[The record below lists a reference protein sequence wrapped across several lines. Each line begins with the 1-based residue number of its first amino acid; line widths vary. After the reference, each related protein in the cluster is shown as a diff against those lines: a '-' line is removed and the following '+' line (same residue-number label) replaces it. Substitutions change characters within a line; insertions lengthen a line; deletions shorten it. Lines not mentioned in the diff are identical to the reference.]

1 MKTLYLDLI
10 GGISGD
16 MFLGAL
22 IDLGISPDN
31 LISKLKSLPLK
42 GWSLSAKQIEKNG
55 IIGTHVDIHI
65 PSEHLLTHEQ
75 EHHSH
80 NAHENDHNHHQ
91 PHEHHGFTEIK
102 QIIENSDLSAWVKE
116 HSINLFRRIGEEEAK
131 IHGKT
136 LETIHFHEVGAI
148 DSIIDLVGAS
158 IGLELLG
165 KPQVQAKYPVD
176 GNGFTHCAHGI
187 IPIPVPATLAILG
200 TRSVPITQC
209 EEESEMITPTGAAIL
224 AEFVTS
230 FGPMKNLTSKKIGI
244 SFGART
250 LKTRPNML
258 RAILGESLEMS
269 PIMQSPSYQTDQVE
283 LLQTNLDDT
292 TPEILGYV
300 MEQALSKGAL
310 DIWYTPIQMK
320 KSRPAVELSLL
331 CKIQDSNKMINLI
344 LTETSSIGVRHF
356 SVERCKLHHKLLG
369 INTKYGFIP
378 IKVSYKD
385 GKILHIKP
393 EYEICRILALKH
405 NLPIQDI
412 INEGIKNSNFSKESL
427 NQ

>member
-244 SFGART
+244 SFG
-250 LKTRPNML
+250 K
-258 RAILGESLEMS
+258 
-269 PIMQSPSYQTDQVE
+269 Q
-283 LLQTNLDDT
+283 
-292 TPEILGYV
+292 
-300 MEQALSKGAL
+300 K
-310 DIWYTPIQMK
+310 
-320 KSRPAVELSLL
+320 
-331 CKIQDSNKMINLI
+331 
-344 LTETSSIGVRHF
+344 
-356 SVERCKLHHKLLG
+356 
-369 INTKYGFIP
+369 
-378 IKVSYKD
+378 
-385 GKILHIKP
+385 
-393 EYEICRILALKH
+393 
-405 NLPIQDI
+405 
-412 INEGIKNSNFSKESL
+412 
-427 NQ
+427 